1 LRPDAGEAFPQKY
14 QSNIERLP
22 EKVRTWDLDYQKVQH
37 FIIHHSSAILLEQ
50 PHRPSRFFAENGHIR
65 QAPINGAE
73 FCVIRIPQFGGRC
86 VTTQASSSCHFA
98 VIMA

>member
-37 FIIHHSSAILLEQ
+37 FIIHHSSFISDS
-50 PHRPSRFFAENGHIR
+50 P
-65 QAPINGAE
+65 
-73 FCVIRIPQFGGRC
+73 
-86 VTTQASSSCHFA
+86 
-98 VIMA
+98 